1 MPFGLARFELC
12 KPNNDIFSDTEFSGF
27 IKLLEEEYTCK
38 LFLAD
43 ELMIK

>member
-1 MPFGLARFELC
+1 MPFGLVRFELC
-12 KPNNDIFSDTEFSGF
+12 KPNNDTCSDTEFSGF
-27 IKLLEEEYTCK
+27 IKLLEEEYTCQ